1 MVRDL
6 KQRVG
11 EGFGAVHVPPF
22 LVIKVFVREERNVVG
37 CDVGVYLKQ
46 D

>member
-1 MVRDL
+1 MKMVREL

-11 EGFGAVHVPPF
+11 EGFGAVYVPPF
-22 LVIKVFVREERNVVG
+22 LVIKVFVREEVG